1 MPLTDA
7 VVVMTDQL
15 QLPKNTRKGLL
26 RMGLKPVSLGN
37 QMLFAFK
44 CITLVH
50 AQIDAAAPILKRDD
64 QSDHKPY

>member
-1 MPLTDA
+1 
-7 VVVMTDQL
+7 MTDQL

-37 QMLFAFK
+37 QMLFASQ

-50 AQIDAAAPILKRDD
+50 AQMDAGSASA
-64 QSDHKPY
+64 